1 GTTTISSM
9 PSLIC
14 DSPALEGEMSGRTEG
29 GVTERC
35 FGLPSAPP
43 LKSSPSPISA
53 SAAGRRGRG
62 RRNLRS

>member
-1 GTTTISSM
+1 RLAV
-9 PSLIC
+9 SLT
-14 DSPALEGEMSGRTEG
+14 DARSNLPLEGEMSGRTEG